1 MLSNIPHLKPSR
13 PKRSVAGGTFGI
25 IGVVFVL
32 IILATLGYKYTED
45 CRAAGGEFEQC
56 WDKGLEISGMNPGG
70 PLSAAVMIGYLIGNA
85 GKEKEKAEKYQE
97 GYWTRNP
104 ELHKEDDL
112 PKEP

>member
-1 MLSNIPHLKPSR
+1 
-13 PKRSVAGGTFGI
+13 
-25 IGVVFVL
+25 
-32 IILATLGYKYTED
+32 
-45 CRAAGGEFEQC
+45 
-56 WDKGLEISGMNPGG
+56 MNPGG

-112 PKEP
+112 RKEP